1 MIELIVAITL
11 FRHINSIL
19 LFFYQCSVGLLWL
32 SFFITFG
39 FADQVLLEN
48 FFQKRGYEL
57 QIEDKRETYQHDK
70 ELFWEFQTFN
80 KLFKVN
86 KYVYF
91 FKQLPIL
98 KNNRIRIT
106 QEDFDFLKKVVKYY
120 EERKNIH
127 QKNDNNKEPSHNTTE
142 KQSTEGEEKIPSDN
156 NSPPKK
162 NLTNNLRTRS
172 NKQSFPSSLEK
183 VKDSSMEGN
192 TIDDLYSVDK
202 LYKIDYVFLDPGH
215 GGKDPGATFYGYVEK
230 DLTLSLSQE
239 LAKILREATSD
250 FKVVLTR
257 NDDTYLSLGERCTI
271 ANETLKP
278 NENGIFISVHLN
290 VWVDPE
296 VRGIEV
302 FYLSGN
308 DKVIQRKTYRHLE
321 DLVGAQEG
329 YFKKIF
335 SYLKVIQYQIESR
348 FLSYLIIKNIE
359 SNIKAS
365 IPRGYKEESFY
376 ILKGVLMPS
385 VLLELGFLSNREDI
399 KLLNEKDKRNKI
411 LKQISTAVINYT
423 KEFEKSNGFRDD
435 YYFDKFLSLE

>member
-1 MIELIVAITL
+1 MVKLIVAITL
-11 FRHINSIL
+11 FYHVNRIL
-19 LFFYQCSVGLLWL
+19 LLSCKSLVGLLWF

-48 FFQKRGYEL
+48 FFQKRGYKL
-57 QIEDKRETYQHDK
+57 QIGDKRETYQYGK
-70 ELFWEFQTFN
+70 ELFWEFQAFN
-80 KLFKVN
+80 KLFKVD
-86 KYVYF
+86 KHVYF
-91 FKQLPIL
+91 FKELSSF

-127 QKNDNNKEPSHNTTE
+127 QKIGNDKEPSHTTIE
-142 KQSTEGEEKIPSDN
+142 KQSTEKEKEIPSN
-156 NSPPKK
+156 NSLPKK
-162 NLTNNLRTRS
+162 NLTTNSLQVQPNE
-172 NKQSFPSSLEK
+172 QSSSSPLEK
-183 VKDSSMEGN
+183 VRNSLVEENSIN
-192 TIDDLYSVDK
+192 DLYSVDK

-215 GGKDPGATFYGYVEK
+215 GGRDPGATFYGYVEK
-230 DLTLSLSQE
+230 DLTLILSQE

-302 FYLSGN
+302 FYLSGS
-308 DKVIQRKTYRHLE
+308 DRVIQRKTYRHLE
-321 DLVGAQEG
+321 DLVDAQEG

-376 ILKGVLMPS
+376 ILKGVLMPA

-399 KLLNEKDKRNKI
+399 KLLNKKDKRNKI
-411 LKQISTAVINYT
+411 LRQISTAVINYT
-423 KEFEKSNGFRDD
+423 KEFKKSNGFRDD